1 MYAATGSRNHKTV
14 INLTSCAY
22 RLTRPN
28 FRLFFVIKLI
38 TAAKMLSKK
47 LVTASFA
54 VCAIATTTTTT
65 TTDAAEYDYVIV
77 GSGPGGGSL
86 A

>member
-1 MYAATGSRNHKTV
+1 
-14 INLTSCAY
+14 
-22 RLTRPN
+22 
-28 FRLFFVIKLI
+28 
-38 TAAKMLSKK
+38 MLSKK

-54 VCAIATTTTTT
+54 ACAIAT